1 MKLEFSGSRLRCR
14 CGSTVLF
21 AVAPGAEPTN
31 VVMIADSKIERARL
45 RRGRPAR
52 AWCRECWLQK
62 HTRAE
67 R

>member
-1 MKLEFSGSRLRCR
+1 
-14 CGSTVLF
+14 VLF